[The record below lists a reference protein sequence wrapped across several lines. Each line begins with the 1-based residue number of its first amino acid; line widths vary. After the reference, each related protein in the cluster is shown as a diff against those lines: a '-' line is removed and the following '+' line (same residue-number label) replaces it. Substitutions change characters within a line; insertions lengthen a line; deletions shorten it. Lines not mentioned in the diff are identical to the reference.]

1 MKLLIRLFR
10 EEEGQDLVEYA
21 LLVAAIALGLIAA
34 VQGVAQALS
43 SIYTSITTALGTV
56 GQ

>member
-1 MKLLIRLFR
+1 MKLLLRLLR

-34 VQGVAQALS
+34 IQGIAQALS